1 VPKSAFAFREGSD
14 KFTVMGPA
22 VNGDAA
28 VLGLGIG
35 LRLTDFVKIG
45 LHYDG
50 ELGVRG
56 QSHAGRASLEV
67 SW

>member
-1 VPKSAFAFREGSD
+1 
-14 KFTVMGPA
+14 MGPA

-45 LHYDG
+45 FHYDG
-50 ELGVRG
+50 ELGGRG
-56 QSHAGRASLEV
+56 QSHAGRATLEV

>member
-1 VPKSAFAFREGSD
+1 
-14 KFTVMGPA
+14 MGPA

-35 LRLTDFVKIG
+35 FRLTDFVKIG
-45 LHYDG
+45 FHYDG
-50 ELGVRG
+50 ELGGRG
-56 QSHAGRASLEV
+56 QSHAGRATLEV